1 MAKGKDEKE
10 PEVFEEEGKGEE
22 KEEKEEI
29 VDFTEEELTL
39 DQFLGKVII
48 LEHAEITEGENFNTI
63 HMTVKT
69 EDGKEYN
76 VRTSSKAI
84 DMVIRRLLDKGL
96 NNGKMF
102 RVCVQQKPSKF
113 KQPMFV
119 FVNPSLCKK

>member
-1 MAKGKDEKE
+1 MAKGKE
-10 PEVFEEEGKGEE
+10 PEVFEEEGKEE

-29 VDFTEEELTL
+29 EDFTEEELTL
-39 DQFLGKVII
+39 DQFIGKVLIV
-48 LEHAEITEGENFNTI
+48 EHAEITEGENFNTI
-63 HMTVKT
+63 HMVVRT

>member
-1 MAKGKDEKE
+1 MAKGKEEKE
-10 PEVFEEEGKGEE
+10 PEVFGEE
-22 KEEKEEI
+22 KGKEEEEEKEEI
-29 VDFTEEELTL
+29 EDFAEEELTL
-39 DQFLGKVII
+39 DQFLGKILI
-48 LEHAEITEGENFNTI
+48 LEHAEITEGETFDTI
-63 HMTVKT
+63 HMVVRT
-69 EDGKEYN
+69 EDGKEFN

-84 DMVIRRLLDKGL
+84 NMVVRRLLDKGL

>member
-1 MAKGKDEKE
+1 MAKKE
-10 PEVFEEEGKGEE
+10 PEVFEEEGEE
-22 KEEKEEI
+22 KEEKKEEEI

-39 DQFLGKVII
+39 DQFVGKILI

-63 HMTVKT
+63 HMVVRD
-69 EDGKEYN
+69 ENGKEYN